1 MTVLAR
7 TGQFGV
13 VRTKGF
19 IPMMIRLFT
28 RSQVNHAYIY
38 VSENTILEAKGRG
51 AVLSAASKYEGHE
64 RAESDFAF
72 TVDQRHDLRQA
83 AMLLRGTPYNF
94 LDILVL
100 FLMSFGLRWGWL
112 IDRAQNDHTLI
123 CSQLV
128 DRAYTGAW
136 FHLFSD
142 ERPDGQV
149 TPGDLLMRLAQ
160 KGSML

>member
-1 MTVLAR
+1 MT

-28 RSQVNHAYIY
+28 RSQVNHAYVY
-38 VSENTILEAKGRG
+38 VDETHIIEAEGHG
-51 AVLSAASKYEGHE
+51 AVPSLASKYDGHQK
-64 RAESDFAF
+64 AESDYPLTAWQ
-72 TVDQRHDLRQA
+72 QRQVVLQA
-83 AMLLRGTPYNF
+83 VKLEGTPYGF
-94 LDILVL
+94 LDIFVL

-112 IDRAQNDHTLI
+112 IDRVQSSRTLI

-128 DRAYTGAW
+128 DRAYRNAGIQ
-136 FHLFSD
+136 LFD
-142 ERPDGQV
+142 DHRPDGLV

-160 KGSML
+160 KGSTL